1 MAGDP
6 SLPTPTKER
15 TPAEK
20 RERARQIAG
29 LVLGG
34 LGIAFAAVNLRNV
47 KVDWIVGS
55 GKSPLIIVIAV
66 SFLLGVAVDRV
77 AVTRARK
84 RAKPDE

>member
-6 SLPTPTKER
+6 SLPEPAKER

-20 RERARQIAG
+20 RERARQAAG
-29 LVLGG
+29 LVIAA

-55 GKSPLIIVIAV
+55 GKSPLILVILV
-66 SFLLGVAVDRV
+66 SVLIGAGIDRV

-84 RAKPDE
+84 RSKPGE